1 MDRSACLNKI
11 KKTITF
17 FCIIVIGAGLILPVQ
32 ESAGQGLAEERIA
45 VMPFIKG
52 KNPDTVEE
60 TITCPYSSLCFDEQS
75 MKAGADTTLT
85 RMLHSM
91 LDREFGGRVLPLAQA
106 AAAFE
111 ILKIDHAKDTPKAV
125 LLNLGNSLKVDYMMA
140 GNVWR
145 YSERVGTSFS
155 VEKPASVAFAV
166 YLVDMKTKKV
176 IWQDSYD
183 ETQQALTENLFNVKD
198 FFKQGAQW
206 LTADELARFGMEK
219 MFKDFPLKK

>member
-1 MDRSACLNKI
+1 MDRNAFLDNI
-11 KKTITF
+11 KKTIKF
-17 FCIIVIGAGLILPVQ
+17 FCIILIGSGLILPVQ
-32 ESAGQGLAEERIA
+32 ESEAQGFAEERIA

-52 KNPDTVEE
+52 KNPETVEE

-85 RMLHSM
+85 RMLQAM
-91 LDREFGGRVLPLAQA
+91 LDREFGGRVVALAQA

-111 ILKIDHAKDTPKAV
+111 ILKIDHVKDTPKTV
-125 LLNLGNSLKVDYMMA
+125 LLNLGNSLNADYMMA
-140 GNVWR
+140 GSVWR

-155 VEKPASVAFAV
+155 VEKPASVAFVV

-176 IWQDSYD
+176 IWQGSYD

-206 LTADELARFGMEK
+206 LTAEELARFGMEK
-219 MFKDFPLKK
+219 IFKSFPLKK

>member
-1 MDRSACLNKI
+1 MDRNVFLDNI
-11 KKTITF
+11 KKTIKF
-17 FCIIVIGAGLILPVQ
+17 FCIILIGTVLILPVQ
-32 ESAGQGLAEERIA
+32 ESGAQGLAEERIA

-75 MKAGADTTLT
+75 MKAGADKTLT
-85 RMLHSM
+85 RMLQSM
-91 LDREFGGRVLPLAQA
+91 LEKDFGGRVVPLAQA
-106 AAAFE
+106 ATAFE
-111 ILKIDHAKDTPKAV
+111 IIKIDHVKDTPKTV
-125 LLNLGNSLKVDYMMA
+125 LLNLGNSLNADYMMA
-140 GNVWR
+140 GSVWR

-176 IWQDSYD
+176 IWQGSYD

-219 MFKDFPLKK
+219 IFKDFPVKP